1 MIQEMKLKR
10 RKVCVI
16 YVIKKKVLPK
26 FKEKFPNI
34 ALRPVMLYE
43 TDFWMVKGQ

>member
-1 MIQEMKLKR
+1 MIQDKQLKW
-10 RKVCVI
+10 RKACVI